1 MASVAEISEKLF
13 ETEVLNSELPVLLD
27 FFAPWCGP
35 CRALAPVLEEL
46 SKDPDYKDK
55 VKILKLNVD
64 ENAELAKKYNIR
76 SIPTLILF
84 KNGSQLTTV
93 SGGKSKSELIKILR
107 ENI

>member
-1 MASVAEISEKLF
+1 MASVAEISEQLF

-35 CRALAPVLEEL
+35 CRALTPVLEEL
-46 SKDPDYKDK
+46 SKDQDYKDK
-55 VKILKLNVD
+55 VKILKINVD
-64 ENAELAKKYNIR
+64 ENTELAKKYNIR

-84 KNGSQLTTV
+84 KNGAQLTTV